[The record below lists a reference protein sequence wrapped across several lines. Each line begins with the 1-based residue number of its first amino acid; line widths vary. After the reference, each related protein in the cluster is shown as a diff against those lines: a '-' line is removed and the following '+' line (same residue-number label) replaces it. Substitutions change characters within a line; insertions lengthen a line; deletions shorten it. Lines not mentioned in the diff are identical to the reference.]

1 VVEQAAM
8 GKEKKGKKVIKKKG
22 TGGKSKAGTK
32 TKAKK
37 VEDFKREGELDKD
50 DDDEVAEE
58 NLNEEDADE
67 EEEAGEAEQKR
78 PTKTK
83 AHRFEEGGLEAK
95 PKQNRGVVYLGHI
108 PNGFAEP
115 QMLKYFS
122 QFGKVSR
129 MRLSRSKKTGGSKG
143 YAFIEFQEESVAKI
157 VAQTMNKY
165 LLFEKTLVCEFMPK
179 EKCHKE
185 LFKGYRTVVQDR
197 RAERRAKELQRVN
210 DRPSVEVAGKAVP
223 QVTYEQVKRRQQ
235 ADVRLKALLEQLD
248 VDYDIKSVVS
258 GTAEDDDDD
267 EAKAKQPSK
276 KRRKGG
282 KASAESASAPAVVV
296 PEKSEEATAV
306 ASKKKKK
313 KRGP

>member
-1 VVEQAAM
+1 M
-8 GKEKKGKKVIKKKG
+8 GKTGKKVIKKKAS

-37 VEDFKREGELDKD
+37 VEDFVREGELDKD
-50 DDDEVAEE
+50 VDDEVAED

-78 PTKTK
+78 PTK

-108 PNGFAEP
+108 PNGFLEP

-122 QFGKVSR
+122 QFGKVSK

-179 EKCHKE
+179 EKCHKD

-267 EAKAKQPSK
+267 KATAKQPSK
-276 KRRKGG
+276 KSRKGG
-282 KASAESASAPAVVV
+282 KASAETASAPAVVV
-296 PEKSEEATAV
+296 PEKTEEATAV
-306 ASKKKKK
+306 ASKKTKIKK

>member
-1 VVEQAAM
+1 M
-8 GKEKKGKKVIKKKG
+8 GKKGKKVAKKKAS
-22 TGGKSKAGTK
+22 TSGKGKAGTN

-37 VEDFKREGELDKD
+37 TEDFVREGEPNNED
-50 DDDEVAEE
+50 DDDIAEE
-58 NLNEEDADE
+58 DNSNEEDVDA

-78 PTKTK
+78 PTK
-83 AHRFEEGGLEAK
+83 AHRFDEGGQEAK

-185 LFKGYRTVVQDR
+185 LFKGCRTAVQDR
-197 RAERRAKELQRVN
+197 RADRRAKELQRVN

-223 QVTYEQVKRRQQ
+223 QVTYEQVKRRRQ
-235 ADVRLKALLEQLD
+235 ADVRLKALLEQLE

-258 GTAEDDDDD
+258 GSAEDDDDD
-267 EAKAKQPSK
+267 EATAKPSK
-276 KRRKGG
+276 KRRKG
-282 KASAESASAPAVVV
+282 KASAVSTSVASVVL
-296 PEKSEEATAV
+296 EKSGEAAAV
-306 ASKKKKK
+306 ASKNKKVKK